1 MTKHQSAMEDAT
13 NQKTRDDRFANAYG
27 EYIPLLYTLA
37 DDELVAGHRASE
49 WLGLAPSVEEDIA
62 FASLA
67 QDEIGH
73 ARFYY
78 ELLHHLGEPTPD
90 DLVYRRQATNWRN
103 SRLLERARG
112 DFAEAV
118 VRQWMYDTWDAV
130 RLEALIHCPFAALAD
145 GVRKMQRE
153 EYYHLVH
160 MDAWMARLSSG
171 GEAKDRLVRAVEA
184 VFTDATDLSI
194 LPQGLSSGVLE
205 HLDWEQAESVF
216 HQRIEQALH
225 RYGLPNARWSQPGPG
240 LCGRSGEHSAHLSE
254 LLGTLQE
261 VSSTEEGVRW

>member
-1 MTKHQSAMEDAT
+1 MTKHRSAIEDAP
-13 NQKTRDDRFANAYG
+13 NQKAPDASVADAYR

-90 DLVYRRQATNWRN
+90 HLVYRRQATHWRN

-130 RLEALIHCPFAALAD
+130 RLEVLIQCPFPALAD

-153 EYYHLVH
+153 EYYHLIH
-160 MDAWMARLSSG
+160 MDAWLARLSSG
-171 GEAKDRLVRAVEA
+171 GEARDRLVRAVEA
-184 VFTDATDLSI
+184 VFAEAADLSV
-194 LPQGLSSGVLE
+194 LPQELSSSVSGSLN
-205 HLDWEQAESVF
+205 WEQAELVF

-225 RYGLPNARWSQPGPG
+225 RYGLGNARWSLPGPS
-240 LCGRSGEHSAHLSE
+240 GRSGDHSASLTE